1 MQKLTTPLV
10 PRAAAVD
17 QTMAGSPTTAER
29 VALGDQ
35 DVDADETTI
44 RDSSNNDS
52 RVVSQH

>member
-29 VALGDQ
+29 VALGDR
-35 DVDADETTI
+35 DVDADETTV

-52 RVVSQH
+52 RVVSRH